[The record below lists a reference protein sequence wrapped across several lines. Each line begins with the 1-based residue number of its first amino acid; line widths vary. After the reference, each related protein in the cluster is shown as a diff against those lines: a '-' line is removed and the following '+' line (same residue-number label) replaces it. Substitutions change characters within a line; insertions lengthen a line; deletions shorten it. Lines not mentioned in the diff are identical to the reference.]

1 VDLLIKPSK
10 TEGFGMS
17 GLRAIAADLP
27 VLISENC
34 GLGIALKRLPFGD
47 MYVVDSQD
55 PQVWAERIKEIKE
68 KDVEICHSEVEQLK
82 KEYIK
87 EYMWENQFNSV
98 VAEFVKMFPSSDG
111 RERPYVEE
119 NVSGGEKIKS
129 GIQET
134 NQGEEDDI

>member
-1 VDLLIKPSK
+1 
-10 TEGFGMS
+10 MS

-82 KEYIK
+82 KEYK
-87 EYMWENQFNSV
+87 EANNWEYQFNSLLDKFSRIV
-98 VAEFVKMFPSSDG
+98 QPLKYG
-111 RERPYVEE
+111 VEE
-119 NVSGGEKIKS
+119 TPK
-129 GIQET
+129 T
-134 NQGEEDDI
+134 DT